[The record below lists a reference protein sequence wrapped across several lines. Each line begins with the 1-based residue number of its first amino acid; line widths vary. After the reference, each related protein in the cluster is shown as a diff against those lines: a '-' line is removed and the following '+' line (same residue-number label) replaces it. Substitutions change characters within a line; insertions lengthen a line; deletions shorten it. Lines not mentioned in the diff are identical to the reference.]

1 MLQNA
6 SVSGVTVIP
15 RSILDLSPIVEGGSA
30 SQALRNTVDLAQH
43 AEHWKYHRFWIA
55 EHHNM
60 PGIASAATSV
70 VIALVA
76 GATQRIRAGSG
87 GVMLPNHTPLVIAEQ
102 FGTLEAMF
110 PGRIDLG
117 LGRAPGT
124 DGTTAHALRRNIG
137 NTVDTFSQDVI
148 ELQEYFSEPTPDQA
162 VRAIPGAGLHV
173 PIWLLGSSLYSA
185 SLAAMLGLP
194 FAFASHFAPAQLHHA
209 LRVYRGQFKP
219 SESLSKPY
227 VMVAANVYAADSD
240 GEARRLLTSA
250 QQQFINLRRG
260 RPTAMQP
267 PVDDITTLATP
278 EELAMVNE
286 TLKYSLVGSPET
298 IKSQL
303 RAIVDQTQP
312 DELIFGSHI
321 FDHNARLH
329 SFELLAQIYDEIVP
343 SGVRPTSL
351 NPCILDSDDE

>member
-1 MLQNA
+1 MPLRNGSARTVVVNNRMSHDA
-6 SVSGVTVIP
+6 SVSSVTAIP

-30 SQALRNTVDLAQH
+30 SQALHNTIDLAQH
-43 AEHWKYHRFWIA
+43 AERWNYHRYWIA

-70 VIALVA
+70 VISLVA

-117 LGRAPGT
+117 LGRAPGS
-124 DGTTAHALRRNIG
+124 DGVTAHALRRNAG
-137 NTVDTFSQDVI
+137 NTVDTFPQDVI
-148 ELQEYFSEPTPDQA
+148 ELQAYFATPTPEQS

-194 FAFASHFAPAQLHHA
+194 FAFASHFAPAQLHQA

-219 SESLSKPY
+219 SETLSKPH
-227 VMVAANVYAADSD
+227 VMVAANVYAAETDA
-240 GEARRLLTSA
+240 EARRLQTSA

-260 RPTAMQP
+260 RPTMVQP
-267 PVDDITTLATP
+267 PVDDITALATP

-286 TLKYSLVGSPET
+286 TLKYSLVGSPEA
-298 IKSQL
+298 INVQL
-303 RAIVDQTQP
+303 RALIEQTQP
-312 DELIFGSHI
+312 DELIFCSQI
-321 FDHNARLH
+321 FDHAARLR
-329 SFELLAQIYDEIVP
+329 SFELLAHV
-343 SGVRPTSL
+343 
-351 NPCILDSDDE
+351 